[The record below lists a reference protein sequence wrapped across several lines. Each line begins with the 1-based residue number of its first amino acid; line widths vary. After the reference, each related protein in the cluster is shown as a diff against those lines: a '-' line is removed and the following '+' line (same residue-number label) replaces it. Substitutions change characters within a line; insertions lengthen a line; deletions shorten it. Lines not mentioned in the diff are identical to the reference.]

1 MGLRGSDGF
10 DMHVHACYNVVM
22 RTTVEL
28 PNSLRAKLLEL
39 AARRGEKGF
48 SNLVREA
55 VERYL
60 ASHAGREEEVRRADS
75 LLGSLTDAEADGLEE
90 SVRRLRERW
99 R

>member
-1 MGLRGSDGF
+1 M
-10 DMHVHACYNVVM
+10 
-22 RTTVEL
+22 
-28 PNSLRAKLLEL
+28 EL

-55 VERYL
+55 VEVYL
-60 ASHAGREEEVRRADS
+60 AGAEAREDARRQAAEA
-75 LLGSLTDAEADGLEE
+75 LGSLSEEDADRLEN